1 MTLQYTVLH
10 LEIARCVI
18 YPRQQKYWQNVRW
31 SIQDGRPNSGTSICK
46 LTFWHF
52 SCEITHL
59 HTQNLSFQKPIS
71 YRTLK
76 CLNEHSICIWL
87 VAFGRSVK
95 RNPMESIVIF
105 FKMRYVYSAKPLQY
119 NFINLALPISGLAA
133 LIRECKLN
141 WYSTYSYSEN
151 RQPRT
156 LTSIVQIIT
165 RKKRTYGIVQCTCM
179 T

>member
-46 LTFWHF
+46 INILALFLWNNTPSYAKPFISKAKLISNTKVLKW
-52 SCEITHL
+52 TLHL
-59 HTQNLSFQKPIS
+59 HLTSCFWPKCQKKPNG
-71 YRTLK
+71 K
-76 CLNEHSICIWL
+76 
-87 VAFGRSVK
+87 F
-95 RNPMESIVIF
+95 VIL
-105 FKMRYVYSAKPLQY
+105 FKMMVCVFGKASSIQ
-119 NFINLALPISGLAA
+119 FINLALPISGLAA

-141 WYSTYSYSEN
+141 WYSSYGYSEN